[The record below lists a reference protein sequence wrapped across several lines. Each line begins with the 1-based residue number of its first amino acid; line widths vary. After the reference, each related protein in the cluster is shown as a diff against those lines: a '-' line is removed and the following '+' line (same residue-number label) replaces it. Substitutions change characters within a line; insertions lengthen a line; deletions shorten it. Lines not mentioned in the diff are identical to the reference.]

1 MVVGLK
7 SRCDGLQLQES
18 VRAELQRLVADA
30 EQHWRTALQ
39 TAAQAELRT
48 LSEDFD
54 AQSQNTQSWIREKQQ
69 QLQTVGA
76 QTPPEERSVA
86 AQVGHELPRRYAQG
100 FKRLKLTSYVR
111 IRPAEHPDLKT

>member
-1 MVVGLK
+1 MVMGLK

-18 VRAELQRLVADA
+18 VRAELHRLVGDA
-30 EQHWRTALQ
+30 EQQWRTALH
-39 TAAQAELRT
+39 TARQAELRT

-76 QTPPEERSVA
+76 QTPPEERSIA
-86 AQVGHELPRRYAQG
+86 AQV
-100 FKRLKLTSYVR
+100 
-111 IRPAEHPDLKT
+111 

>member
-1 MVVGLK
+1 MVTGLR

-18 VRAELQRLVADA
+18 VRAELQRLVGEA
-30 EQHWRTALQ
+30 EQQWRATLQ
-39 TAAQAELRT
+39 TAGQAELRT

-86 AQVGHELPRRYAQG
+86 AQV
-100 FKRLKLTSYVR
+100 
-111 IRPAEHPDLKT
+111 